1 MPLLVAT
8 LGELKANLLRI
19 CGFQGNHG
27 LFLYMGISKNIGTP
41 KSSILIGF
49 SIINHPFW
57 GTPLFGNTH
66 IYIYIFFFFGG
77 GGHCAYNNTFHLPWP
92 TVRIGDSPIPL
103 TTLSPS
109 PSVDER
115 DDIACSRGPKKIET
129 AGICVLGPFV
139 SDGLLLEGLEVG
151 GLGGLYTG
159 KTVGKSVENTRSC

>member
-66 IYIYIFFFFGG
+66 VYIYIFFFGG
-77 GGHCAYNNTFHLPWP
+77 GGI
-92 TVRIGDSPIPL
+92 VRTTIPF
-103 TTLSPS
+103 
-109 PSVDER
+109 
-115 DDIACSRGPKKIET
+115 
-129 AGICVLGPFV
+129 ICP
-139 SDGLLLEGLEVG
+139 DLLLGLVIPP
-151 GLGGLYTG
+151 
-159 KTVGKSVENTRSC
+159 SH

>member
-66 IYIYIFFFFGG
+66 IYIIYYIYFFFFWGG
-77 GGHCAYNNTFHLPWP
+77 GGGI
-92 TVRIGDSPIPL
+92 VRTTIPFICPDL
-103 TTLSPS
+103 LLGLVIPPSHWRRSVHHPPLMKETTSLVPGAQKRQKLR
-109 PSVDER
+109 E
-115 DDIACSRGPKKIET
+115 
-129 AGICVLGPFV
+129 FV
-139 SDGLLLEGLEVG
+139 SVVHLFLMDCCWRVRGVIYWKDG
-151 GLGGLYTG
+151 
-159 KTVGKSVENTRSC
+159 R

>member
-57 GTPLFGNTH
+57 GTPFLETPIY
-66 IYIYIFFFFGG
+66 IYIYIFFIFFFGG
-77 GGHCAYNNTFHLPWP
+77 GGALCVQQYLSFA
-92 TVRIGDSPIPL
+92 L
-103 TTLSPS
+103 TY
-109 PSVDER
+109 
-115 DDIACSRGPKKIET
+115 C
-129 AGICVLGPFV
+129 
-139 SDGLLLEGLEVG
+139 
-151 GLGGLYTG
+151 
-159 KTVGKSVENTRSC
+159 